1 MLHVSCWEE
10 NWNKVAHAHLKL
22 FILSMIAAS
31 LVAGVYQRRVV
42 SVVSPRGQWSPA
54 PSDDHKTHV
63 TSYRLRRGRSCDGYP
78 QNGRNVMLT

>member
-1 MLHVSCWEE
+1 MYPVG
-10 NWNKVAHAHLKL
+10 KKIGIKL
-22 FILSMIAAS
+22 LFSLLVLSMIAAS

-63 TSYRLRRGRSCDGYP
+63 TSYRLKRGRSCDGYP

>member
-10 NWNKVAHAHLKL
+10 NWNKVDHLKL
-22 FILSMIAAS
+22 FNLSMIAAP

-63 TSYRLRRGRSCDGYP
+63 TSYRLKRGRSCDGYP